1 MGAFVACVMV
11 SRMVITGNATTEVG
25 QKASLKML
33 GRIFS
38 KAEARPVK
46 INDEAA
52 ATDINRGIAVFAI
65 LDEHG
70 DIRLATAVL
79 YRC

>member
-1 MGAFVACVMV
+1 
-11 SRMVITGNATTEVG
+11 
-25 QKASLKML
+25 ML